1 MPGGDADYAYD
12 DIDSEILESLVILS
26 LAAAL
31 AFLLYYRTQ
40 RQRRAEE
47 ARRQQQQQQQA
58 NLGLGIPAV
67 QQQPVQPQQED
78 RGLFPAR
85 DDPEFMDWAAGAVG
99 H

>member
-1 MPGGDADYAYD
+1 
-12 DIDSEILESLVILS
+12 LESLVILS

-47 ARRQQQQQQQA
+47 ARRQQQQQQA
-58 NLGLGIPAV
+58 NQGLGIPAV

-78 RGLFPAR
+78 RGLFPGR
-85 DDPEFMDWAAGAVG
+85 DDPEFLDWAAGAVG